1 MGIFLFK
8 IRFKID
14 KISTSLNDKRF
25 IEDQKNILRSLS
37 NVTSRIYNNLDISS
51 DFIKRKIVNSYYIV
65 NEFYAVVVSYEI
77 FKIIKINSKITYS
90 FANSRLRLKGT
101 EVLSSDKIISKSRL
115 YSNKDGSKDKR
126 RKYNYE
132 VFDVIRYYLNINLFG
147 LETLTYNVNENSVS
161 NFRLSFYK
169 KDLSEF
175 KKNNLVEKLYSKDTF
190 NQIFVKFS
198 KNNKNISFSEF
209 LMNVQYHLIDGYY
222 ISNEYNDFADYIL
235 HGNCEGDV
243 VKIDSSITSSAYQI
257 SFIQLINNFSLFK
270 INDLEYINTKIS
282 PRLSKKELLDIKK
295 DLEDNVKILGFVSL
309 FRFAKMNP
317 QAEKI
322 ITTFGLKSFIEF
334 LELIP
339 SITINKDF
347 LGGILI
353 TPINARYTNG
363 SIISKI
369 FRLLNKS
376 CINVYDL
383 SELILNEYG
392 FKISGDKLLNYLK
405 NQNLFV
411 FGDYVAVDKE
421 SYMGKF

>member
-1 MGIFLFK
+1 M
-8 IRFKID
+8 
-14 KISTSLNDKRF
+14 
-25 IEDQKNILRSLS
+25 
-37 NVTSRIYNNLDISS
+37 
-51 DFIKRKIVNSYYIV
+51 
-65 NEFYAVVVSYEI
+65 
-77 FKIIKINSKITYS
+77 
-90 FANSRLRLKGT
+90 
-101 EVLSSDKIISKSRL
+101 
-115 YSNKDGSKDKR
+115 
-126 RKYNYE
+126 
-132 VFDVIRYYLNINLFG
+132 
-147 LETLTYNVNENSVS
+147 
-161 NFRLSFYK
+161 
-169 KDLSEF
+169 
-175 KKNNLVEKLYSKDTF
+175 
-190 NQIFVKFS
+190 
-198 KNNKNISFSEF
+198 
-209 LMNVQYHLIDGYY
+209 
-222 ISNEYNDFADYIL
+222 
-235 HGNCEGDV
+235 
-243 VKIDSSITSSAYQI
+243 
-257 SFIQLINNFSLFK
+257 
-270 INDLEYINTKIS
+270 
-282 PRLSKKELLDIKK
+282 LDIKK

-421 SYMGKF
+421 SYMRKF